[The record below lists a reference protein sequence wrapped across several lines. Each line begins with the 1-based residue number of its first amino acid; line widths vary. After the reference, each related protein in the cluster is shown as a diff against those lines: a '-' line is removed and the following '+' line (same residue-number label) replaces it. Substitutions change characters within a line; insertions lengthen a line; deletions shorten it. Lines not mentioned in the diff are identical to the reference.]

1 MDYNVRYNIDINGS
15 EASRSLSQFANTVQK
30 SIPPIIKKLEQLQK
44 QINSVT
50 RTYQT
55 FNRTISKP
63 KTVRFN
69 VDKGINTQLRNV
81 QKQINAIKG
90 KTVTINT
97 KQINT
102 TTSTKSPAY
111 NRGTRGTGRNTML
124 GFPMMGTIGTLAT
137 GYGVGSIVKD
147 FSQYENTMVTVRSI
161 LQATDKDALTFNSR
175 FSEMSQIIRNVGVD
189 TKFTTTEVA
198 GAAKYL
204 AMAGL
209 GIKDINNSILPIA
222 NLATISDTPLD
233 RIADIVTN
241 IQTAYGIDSGK
252 MGQVADILAMATT
265 SSNTTIPEMGEA
277 MKFAA
282 PMMSLAGTSFNEAA
296 AAIGLLANAGIKGT
310 LAGTNLRRMMVRLLN
325 PTQKALKV
333 LDKYKVSLYEMDK
346 VTGKTKIRSLT
357 DIFTQF
363 KGKDLSVQDIQAVFD
378 VVGGN
383 AANNILSSLKNL
395 PELTQRT
402 LNSTGFASMVA
413 KQKQNETL
421 SGQWA
426 KVSSQFTETGLKAIE
441 PLAPEIKT
449 MLEDITKTLAKPE
462 TVEALSQIGSSVLL
476 LTRSLGKLGSWI
488 IDNWGWIGNLIIG
501 GVLFKQVNKLSGGF
515 SGIAGN
521 TRSLSSAL
529 GGMNGK
535 FGAIPLLIDAAI
547 TALGLFAGKVYL
559 AKNAT
564 NTALNDIQ
572 ERMNELQP
580 GFAKKEDK
588 ENNGGRKKN
597 YWESIG
603 FSYLGGLNGQGD
615 VDQLTQ
621 YAKVLNKRG
630 EESASV
636 DYTNSQDFFKG
647 LENLPTSTG
656 LEALKARRT
665 WVDAMKQTPLYT
677 LSSTMNKQLPFQGR
691 TITGKTP
698 DQFTPEIAERSNE
711 FTSRYNASMEQY
723 KVLDN
728 LRIGFFEKVL
738 KNKAITTA
746 EAFQLFKLE
755 TGIDPAFKG
764 ELLTNDQK
772 RLRIIEGINKMK
784 DKGIYDTKSMNFF
797 QNAISDYLK
806 EPGYNKPIFPNK
818 DVRIDPTKGTVQDRM
833 NTKPYKSW
841 QNKHAIPLQD
851 HDGFPS
857 VEQQL
862 QDSIMIRQQPISHTL
877 QSKRINEKFIN
888 ENTQPV
894 IHCDS
899 LINIGSVTGAD
910 LNDIEKFKDM
920 MTEALL
926 SLTRDQELA

>member
-1 MDYNVRYNIDINGS
+1 MDYNVRYNIDINGN
-15 EASRSLSQFANTVQK
+15 EASRSLTQFSNTVK
-30 SIPPIIKKLEQLQK
+30 NTIPPVIKQLEELRK
-44 QINSVT
+44 RINSITATYNQFSRTIGKT
-50 RTYQT
+50 RT
-55 FNRTISKP
+55 I
-63 KTVRFN
+63 RFN
-69 VDKGINTQLRNV
+69 VDKGINSQLRNV
-81 QKQINAIKG
+81 QKKINGIKG
-90 KTVTINT
+90 KTVTIRTNHVD
-97 KQINT
+97 K
-102 TTSTKSPAY
+102 TSPSKSPV
-111 NRGTRGTGRNTML
+111 NKGTKRISGRNVAF
-124 GFPMMGTIGTLAT
+124 GFPTIGTMGTLAA
-137 GYGVGSIVKD
+137 GYGIGSIVKD
-147 FSQYENTMVTVRSI
+147 FSQYENTMTTVRSI
-161 LQATDKDALTFNSR
+161 LKATDNDALTFNNR
-175 FSEMSQIIRNVGVD
+175 FSEMSQIVRNVGVD

-198 GAAKYL
+198 GATKYL

-252 MGQVADILAMATT
+252 MGQVADILAMTT
-265 SSNTTIPEMGEA
+265 ASSNTTIPEMGEA

-413 KQKQNETL
+413 KQKQDETL

-426 KVSSQFTETGLKAIE
+426 KVTSQFTETGLKAIE
-441 PLAPEIKT
+441 PLAPEIKS
-449 MLEDITKTLAKPE
+449 MLEDITRTLAKPE
-462 TVEALSQIGSSVLL
+462 TVEALSQIGSNILL
-476 LTRSLGKLGSWI
+476 LTRSLGELGSWVM
-488 IDNWGWIGNLIIG
+488 DNWSWIGDLIIG
-501 GVLFKQVNKLSGGF
+501 GVLFNQINKLSGSF
-515 SGIAGN
+515 SGIADN
-521 TRSLSSAL
+521 TKSLSSAL
-529 GGMNGK
+529 GGMNAK
-535 FGAIPLLIDAAI
+535 FGAIPMLVDAAI

-564 NTALNDIQ
+564 NTALEGIRK
-572 ERMNELQP
+572 RMDDLQP
-580 GFAKKEDK
+580 GYAQKDEDK
-588 ENNGGRKKN
+588 KDGGKKKS

-630 EESASV
+630 EEAATV

-647 LENLPTSTG
+647 LEYLPTSTA
-656 LEALKARRT
+656 LEALRARKT
-665 WVDAMKQTPLYT
+665 WIDAMKQTSLYT
-677 LSSTMNKQLPFQGR
+677 LSNTMNKQLPFQGR
-691 TITGKTP
+691 MITGKTP
-698 DQFTPEIAERSNE
+698 DQFSPEIAERSNE
-711 FTSRYNASMEQY
+711 FTSRYNSSMEQF

-728 LRIGFFEKVL
+728 MRIGFFENIL

-746 EAFQLFKLE
+746 KAFKLFKLE
-755 TGIDPAFKG
+755 TGIDPTFQD

-772 RLRIIEGINKMK
+772 RSRITEGFDFLKN
-784 DKGIYDTKSMNFF
+784 KGIYDNKSINFL
-797 QNAISDYLK
+797 QNAIPDYLK
-806 EPGYNKPIFPNK
+806 EPGYNQPIFPNK

-833 NTKPYKSW
+833 NAEKAVLPPVPTVTPSFQQQRSKQELNDLSSNTK
-841 QNKHAIPLQD
+841 
-851 HDGFPS
+851 
-857 VEQQL
+857 
-862 QDSIMIRQQPISHTL
+862 
-877 QSKRINEKFIN
+877 
-888 ENTQPV
+888 PV

-899 LINIGSVTGAD
+899 LINIGSVTNTD
-910 LNDIEKFKDM
+910 LNDIEKFKNM
-920 MTEALL
+920 LAEALL
-926 SLTRDQELA
+926 SLTEEQELA